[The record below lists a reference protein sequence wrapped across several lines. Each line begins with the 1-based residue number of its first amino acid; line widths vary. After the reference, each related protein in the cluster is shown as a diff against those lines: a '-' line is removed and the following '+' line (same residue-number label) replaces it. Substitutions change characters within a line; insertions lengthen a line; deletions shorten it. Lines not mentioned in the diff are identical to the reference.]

1 MRFELTIGNASSLD
15 YASGSSTPAFRSNV
29 TCSGNVMRTGDL
41 VRLNTNALLEND
53 KINMNSEFPYDFLF
67 NLNLQKTLMSS
78 DKSIS
83 KWLELQAV
91 RHIMKVM
98 VSKM

>member
-1 MRFELTIGNASSLD
+1 
-15 YASGSSTPAFRSNV
+15 
-29 TCSGNVMRTGDL
+29 MRTGDL

-67 NLNLQKTLMSS
+67 ILNLQKTLMSS